1 MPSKV
6 KYPRPAKPPKA
17 HVRRGDR
24 VIVLSGSAKGK
35 TGTIIKVF
43 PWEGRA
49 LVEGEAAIYDTRHV
63 KANPQSGV
71 QGGRIKRLRAMHM
84 SKLALLDPTSNKAAR
99 VKHERTETGM
109 IRVAKKSGHRF
120 LVETISA
127 APAK

>member
-6 KYPRPAKPPKA
+6 KYPRPAKAPKS

-24 VIVLSGSAKGK
+24 VIVLSGASKGK

-43 PWEGRA
+43 PFEQRA
-49 LVEGEAAIYDTRHV
+49 LVEGEAATYDTRHV
-63 KANPQSGV
+63 KANPQGGI
-71 QGGRIKRLRAMHM
+71 QGGRIKRLRAVHM

-99 VKHERTETGM
+99 VRHEKTEHGT

-120 LVETISA
+120 LVETLAA